1 MSKITGFSI
10 TEDFKWETKDKETGE
25 VRSGVTN
32 RVTFYCLTRV
42 TGDDSAIAGERGK
55 SYVAEIKD
63 LPKIFAQP
71 RPIEGKLKDW
81 LQTFLNRPCAL
92 ETAAKTFRDSFS
104 GEELI
109 NVYFFDAEA
118 KKA

>member
-10 TEDFKWETKDKETGE
+10 TENRKWETTNDKTGE

-42 TGDDSAIAGERGK
+42 TGEDSEVSGERGK

-63 LPKIFAQP
+63 LPKIFNQS

-81 LQTFLNRPCAL
+81 LETFLNRPCAL
-92 ETAAKTFRDSFS
+92 ETAAKTFGDSFS